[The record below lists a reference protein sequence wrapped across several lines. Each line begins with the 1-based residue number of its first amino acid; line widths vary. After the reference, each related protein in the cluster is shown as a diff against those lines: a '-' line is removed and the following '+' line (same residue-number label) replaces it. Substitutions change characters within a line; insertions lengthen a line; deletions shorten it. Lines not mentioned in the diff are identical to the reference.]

1 MVMYFEVRVF
11 IIGKIY
17 NWFNIFHDFTIS
29 PSQMSKVKKKNN
41 NNNAQTDWQ
50 DTTNCIKI
58 SDCVYYSVVE
68 ELQNQFNPPTIKW
81 KIVISQKPKKPLK
94 FCIKLCKSILDTVPL
109 WMQKSAAKPNPK
121 LCLVH
126 FKWNQ
131 ITCKL
136 PFLFK
141 TSSTLSVYPLNRIF
155 FSQCNRKIVLIIY
168 SLLSNARFIVTKEPA
183 NLRFISHNTSSPI

>member
-41 NNNAQTDWQ
+41 NNTQTDWQ

-68 ELQNQFNPPTIKW
+68 ELQNQFNPFNPPTIKW
-81 KIVISQKPKKPLK
+81 KIVISQRPKKPLNFALNCAK
-94 FCIKLCKSILDTVPL
+94 QPLHCRLHLLTTLYPAGIL
-109 WMQKSAAKPNPK
+109 
-121 LCLVH
+121 
-126 FKWNQ
+126 
-131 ITCKL
+131 
-136 PFLFK
+136 FL
-141 TSSTLSVYPLNRIF
+141 
-155 FSQCNRKIVLIIY
+155 
-168 SLLSNARFIVTKEPA
+168 E
-183 NLRFISHNTSSPI
+183 